1 MNEVSRP
8 SSIDET
14 RPSKPRGPLV
24 VLGASVRSLAV
35 SACRAGWAVHAAD
48 LFCDL
53 DLEAASRQAVSVA
66 HSEEALAAGYPWSL
80 LTAAA
85 RFPAAAAWCYTG
97 ALENYPDLLDAIA
110 RTRPLAGNA
119 AAVVRKLRD
128 PARLAAA
135 ARAAGLDF
143 PETLCSPHDVAM
155 DGSFLVK
162 PLASAGGRGIRLWTP
177 QAAFEHAARPAVA
190 SSTIQHWQRVIAGSP
205 LSASY
210 CMGQGSAQL
219 IGVSQQLL
227 GEPWCH
233 AGQYAWC
240 GAVSLTSFGSLPAVD
255 RLIAP
260 LKHLGDVLS
269 SRFQPV
275 GLVGVDLVVDTTG
288 RITVIEVNPRP
299 TASMELFERSG
310 AGSIAGLHMAA
321 CGSTTPFISPLE
333 PPASSRAA
341 TWAKAVLFA
350 PRHIPISQ
358 DLIDGLA
365 EETASWTQADGR
377 WPALADIPRPGQV
390 LAAGTP
396 VLTIFAVAGTPD
408 DALMSLRRRVT
419 HVDAW
424 LTSR

>member
-1 MNEVSRP
+1 MP
-8 SSIDET
+8 L
-14 RPSKPRGPLV
+14 KPRGPLV
-24 VLGASVRSLAV
+24 LLGASVRSLAV
-35 SACRAGWAVHAAD
+35 SASRAGWAVHAAD

-53 DLEAASRQAVSVA
+53 DLQTASQQAVAVA
-66 HSEEALAAGYPWSL
+66 HGDGALVAGYPWSL

-85 RFPAAAAWCYTG
+85 RFPPAAAWCYTG
-97 ALENYPDLLDAIA
+97 AVENHPDLVDAIA

-119 AAVVRKLRD
+119 AAVVRQLRD

-143 PETLCSPHDVAM
+143 PETLCSPHDVAT
-155 DGSFLVK
+155 DGTFLVK

-177 QAAFEHAARPAVA
+177 QAAFEHPARPAVA
-190 SSTIQHWQRVIAGSP
+190 SSAIYRWQRVVAGSP

-210 CMGQGSAQL
+210 CMGQGSARL
-219 IGVSQQLL
+219 IGVTRQLL

-233 AGQYAWC
+233 AGRYAWC
-240 GAVSLTSFGSLPAVD
+240 GAVSLRFPGSPSMVD

-260 LKHLGDVLS
+260 LERLGDVLS
-269 SRFQPV
+269 ARFQPV

-288 RITVIEVNPRP
+288 RIMVIEVNPRP

-310 AGSIAGLHMAA
+310 AGSIAVHHMAA
-321 CGSTTPFISPLE
+321 CGFATPLIRPLE
-333 PPASSRAA
+333 PPASPQPAA

-350 PRHIPISQ
+350 RQHIPISQ
-358 DLIDGLA
+358 DLIDELV
-365 EETASWTQADGR
+365 EETTSWTQADGG
-377 WPALADIPRPGQV
+377 WPALADIPRPDQV

-396 VLTIFAVAGTPD
+396 VLTVFAVAGTPD
-408 DALMSLRRRVT
+408 DALISLRRRVA